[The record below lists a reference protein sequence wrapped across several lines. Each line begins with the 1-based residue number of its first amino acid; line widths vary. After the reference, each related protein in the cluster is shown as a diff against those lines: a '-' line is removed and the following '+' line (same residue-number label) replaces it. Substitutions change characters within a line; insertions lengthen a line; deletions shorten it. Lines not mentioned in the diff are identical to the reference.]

1 MPVDEIIRKIEE
13 QNLIIS
19 NAQKIQ
25 HELFEELKNANSQSW
40 DLVRIS
46 EASKKSGLS
55 VTTIYR
61 LINSGKLKCVHK
73 GSLKYISSSE
83 LENLDCKDER

>member
-13 QNLIIS
+13 QNTVIS

-25 HELFEELKNANSQSW
+25 QKLFEELKNANNKNW
-40 DLVRIS
+40 DLIRIS

-73 GSLKYISSSE
+73 GSLKYVSNTE
-83 LENLDCKDER
+83 LENLDCKHEQ

>member
-1 MPVDEIIRKIEE
+1 MPVEEIIKKIEE
-13 QNLIIS
+13 QTIIIS
-19 NAQKIQ
+19 NAQKVQ
-25 HELFEELKNANSQSW
+25 HELLEELKNANSKSW
-40 DLVRIS
+40 DLMRIS
-46 EASKKSGLS
+46 EAAKKSGLS

-83 LENLDCKDER
+83 LERLDCKD

>member
-1 MPVDEIIRKIEE
+1 MPVEEIIRKIEE

-19 NAQKIQ
+19 NAQKVQ

-40 DLVRIS
+40 DLIRIA
-46 EASKKSGLS
+46 EAAKKSGLS

-61 LINSGKLKCVHK
+61 LINSKKLRCVHK
-73 GSLKYISSSE
+73 GSLKYVSNSE
-83 LENLDCKDER
+83 LESLDCKGEW

>member
-83 LENLDCKDER
+83 LEGLDCKGEW

>member
-1 MPVDEIIRKIEE
+1 MPVEEIIKKIEE
-13 QNLIIS
+13 QILIIS
-19 NAQKIQ
+19 NAEKIQ
-25 HELFEELKNANSQSW
+25 RELLEVLKNANSKSW

-46 EASKKSGLS
+46 EAAKKSGLS

-61 LINSGKLKCVHK
+61 LINSGKLKCFYK

-83 LENLDCKDER
+83 LEKLDCRD